1 MPLRLCAVLLAAVSS
16 LATADT
22 LYRWTDKD
30 GGIHYTDL
38 PPQFEVKR
46 LEVREMGSGNYV
58 ETSVPSYA
66 MRKALKDF
74 PVTLY
79 VAPDCTDACKNARE
93 FIAKRGIAF
102 SEVSVNSEDAVT
114 RYKGVF
120 AGSTDVFLPA
130 VTVGSQKMKGYE
142 QAAWTR
148 MLDEAGYPKTA
159 PGSAAAQGA
168 SPSVPKTP

>member
-1 MPLRLCAVLLAAVSS
+1 VLLAAVSS
-16 LATADT
+16 LAAADT

-58 ETSVPSYA
+58 ETSQASYTLS
-66 MRKALKDF
+66 KAQKDF

-79 VAPDCTDACKNARE
+79 VAPDCSAECKNARE
-93 FIAKRGIAF
+93 FLGKRGIGF
-102 SEVSVNSEDAVT
+102 SEVSVNSEVAVA
-114 RYKGVF
+114 RYKSVF

-130 VTVGSQKMKGYE
+130 LTIGSQKMKGFE

-148 MLDEAGYPKTA
+148 MLDDAGYPKA
-159 PGSAAAQGA
+159 ASGSAPAKGA
-168 SPSVPKTP
+168 TPSAPKAP